1 MQKNKNTLKENFQT
15 MYSLT
20 DANIMR
26 CLFLRCSFDLLS
38 RQIHLCQKKGNCRTC
53 WAHCVVMGDSED
65 RVSEKHHASALSCVN
80 TRQVPEVSRW
90 VTRDPE
96 FPIPS

>member
-38 RQIHLCQKKGNCRTC
+38 RQIHLCQKKGIAGRAGHTVLSWETLRTES
-53 WAHCVVMGDSED
+53 VRSTT
-65 RVSEKHHASALSCVN
+65 L
-80 TRQVPEVSRW
+80 PL
-90 VTRDPE
+90 
-96 FPIPS
+96 